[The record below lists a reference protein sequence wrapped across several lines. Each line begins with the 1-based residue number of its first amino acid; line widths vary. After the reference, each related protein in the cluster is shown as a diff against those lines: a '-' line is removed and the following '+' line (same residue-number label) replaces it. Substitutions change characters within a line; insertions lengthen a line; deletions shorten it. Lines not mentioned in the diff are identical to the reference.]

1 MSNKEKNLILVLKAL
16 TFAAEKHRHQR
27 QDNLAASP
35 YINHPIALVNLL
47 IEVGVT
53 DSKVICAALLHD
65 TLEDTDTTYAEL
77 KIHFGKKIS
86 DI

>member
-1 MSNKEKNLILVLKAL
+1 MSNKEKNLTLVLKAL

-27 QDNLAASP
+27 QDDAAASP

-53 DSKVICAALLHD
+53 DSKVIRRRYCMTPWKIPTLLMQN
-65 TLEDTDTTYAEL
+65 
-77 KIHFGKKIS
+77 
-86 DI
+86 